1 MTPHRGTLIIVLG
14 ILSLTLCPPIG
25 IVAWIMGTKDLA
37 EIDAGRMDPA
47 GREFARIG
55 RILGIMATA
64 YFTLWVLAVIAFVI
78 FRVIPFVGSR
88 P

>member
-25 IVAWIMGTKDLA
+25 IGAWIMGTKDLA

-55 RILGIMATA
+55 RILGIIATI
-64 YFTLWVLAVIAFVI
+64 YFALWVFAVVAFVI
-78 FRVIPFVGSR
+78 FRLIPFLESPR
-88 P
+88 